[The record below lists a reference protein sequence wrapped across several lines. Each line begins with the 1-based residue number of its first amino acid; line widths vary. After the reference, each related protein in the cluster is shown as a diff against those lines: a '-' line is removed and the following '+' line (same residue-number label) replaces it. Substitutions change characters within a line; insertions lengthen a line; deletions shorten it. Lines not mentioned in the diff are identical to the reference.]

1 MADEGQRLR
10 DEEDTLAR
18 KREEIACW
26 AKRQAIAEDQVRSLK
41 KA

>member
-10 DEEDTLAR
+10 DKEDTLAR
-18 KREEIACW
+18 KQEEIACW